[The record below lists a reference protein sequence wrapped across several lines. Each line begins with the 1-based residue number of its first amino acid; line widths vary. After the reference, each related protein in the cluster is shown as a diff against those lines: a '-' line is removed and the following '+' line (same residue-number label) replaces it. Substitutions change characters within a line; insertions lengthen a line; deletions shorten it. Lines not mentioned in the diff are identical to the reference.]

1 MAQEQDEGFNP
12 EACRDLIARV
22 ARLRARYELSGD
34 VSMTEFTALMTARD
48 DLIALVKLMYERSIY
63 KDD

>member
-1 MAQEQDEGFNP
+1 MSVEVDEGFNP
-12 EACRDLIARV
+12 QACRDMIQRV
-22 ARLRARYELSGD
+22 KELRARYELSGD
-34 VSMTEFTALMTARD
+34 VSMTEFTALMQARD